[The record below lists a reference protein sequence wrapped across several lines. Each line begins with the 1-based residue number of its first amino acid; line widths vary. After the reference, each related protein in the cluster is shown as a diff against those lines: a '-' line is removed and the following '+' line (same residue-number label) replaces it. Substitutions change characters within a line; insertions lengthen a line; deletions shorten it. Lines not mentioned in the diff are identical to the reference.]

1 MGYGTWTTQ
10 CYTSYSAMR
19 GRDVDTDTGRI
30 IGDYSAQSMFQNRH
44 LDSALDPKNVIV
56 REARDSDEHPNS
68 MPVILALDVT
78 GSMGASAVEAAKSL
92 NQIMTKVLSER
103 DDIQFMVMGI
113 GDLAYDHAPFQ
124 VSQFESDIRIA
135 EQLDKLYFEGGGGGN
150 DYESYTQAWWFGA
163 YHTDCD
169 CWKRGEKGILITLGD
184 EPLNPKLDRKLLN
197 AVTQT
202 VAQENLDTKDLY
214 NEVSKK
220 YDVYH
225 ICIPTYTFN
234 RNQLMINQTWG
245 SVLPEEK
252 IKVAEVDNL
261 PTIVADIIIN
271 ATTSNNDNTFE
282 DEIAW

>member
-1 MGYGTWTTQ
+1 MGYGTWTTH
-10 CYTSYSAMR
+10 SYASYNAMR
-19 GRDVDTDTGRI
+19 GRDFDKDTGRVV
-30 IGDYSAQSMFQNRH
+30 GDYSVQSMFQNRH
-44 LDSALDPKNVIV
+44 LDPVLDPKNVTV

-78 GSMGASAVEAAKSL
+78 GSMGQSAIEAAKSL
-92 NQIMTKVLSER
+92 NQIITKVLGER
-103 DDIQFMVMGI
+103 DDIQFMIMGI

-169 CWKRGEKGILITLGD
+169 CWERGEKGILITLGD
-184 EPLNPKLDRKLLN
+184 EPLNPDLNKEYLDRETCT
-197 AVTQT
+197 AG
-202 VAQENLDTKDLY
+202 QENLDTESLY

-225 ICIPTYTFN
+225 ICIPTWTYERTKK
-234 RNQLMINQTWG
+234 MIDKTWG
-245 SVLPEEK
+245 SVLPEDKIFVSEIEK
-252 IKVAEVDNL
+252 L
-261 PTIVADIIIN
+261 PTTISDIIIN
-271 ATTSNNDNTFE
+271 ATRSNDNIAE
-282 DEIAW
+282 DGISW

>member
-10 CYTSYSAMR
+10 SYASYSTMR
-19 GRDVDTDTGRI
+19 GRDFDKDTGRI
-30 IGDYSAQSMFQNRH
+30 AGDYSAQSMFQNRH
-44 LDSALDPKNVIV
+44 LDPVLDPKNVIV

-78 GSMGASAVEAAKSL
+78 GSMGQSAVEAAKSL
-92 NQIMTKVLSER
+92 NQIITKVLGER

-184 EPLNPKLDRKLLN
+184 EPLNPQLDKKLLN

-225 ICIPTYTFN
+225 ICIPTWTYE
-234 RNQLMINQTWG
+234 RNKAMIKQTWG
-245 SVLPEEK
+245 GVLPEEK
-252 IKVAEVDNL
+252 IKIAEVSGL
-261 PTIVADIIIN
+261 PAVISDIIIN
-271 ATTSNNDNTFE
+271 AAKSNSNTFE
-282 DEIAW
+282 DGIAW